1 MRPRKQTSG
10 LRCVICGCSVNVE
23 RNHVGGQNHVAWFR
37 MPFCKK
43 HHDQFHDFLR
53 NAGINLEY
61 TSDPRERL
69 LRALQAC
76 LVAQW
81 MITKTLQELDCH
93 TEQKTG
99 SEDSPKP
106 GETHV

>member
-10 LRCVICGCSVNVE
+10 LRCVICGTSVSVQ
-23 RNHVGGQNHVAWFR
+23 RNHVGGQHHVAWFW
-37 MPFCKK
+37 MPFCQN
-43 HHDQFHDFLR
+43 HHDQFHVFLR

-61 TSDPRERL
+61 TSDPRERI

-81 MITKTLQELDCH
+81 MLTKALQELNSH
-93 TEQKTG
+93 SEQKIVP
-99 SEDSPKP
+99 EESPKP